1 MNDSIGPSTSAKLR
15 EHRLPLTRLLALAFP
30 AMPLSAMGL
39 PLAIFAPP
47 FYAGLFQQNGLSP
60 AAALAAVGTAFMVV
74 RMFDLVTD
82 PLMGVVGDRFESRWG
97 RRRHWCVLSTPVIML
112 GVVLVF
118 VVPYPALATPA
129 YLVASML
136 VFYVGSTMYTIS
148 HYAWGAEMSGDYH
161 ERSRITGFIQIAS
174 LVGSLTVLVPPAYME
189 YVLGEPAGGRMAVMA
204 FGAYVL
210 VLLPLAT
217 LVAVTLVPERRTAP
231 APEIPFA
238 AGVKLVLKNRHMRR
252 ILLADLMVG
261 IPGPVMAS
269 VFIFFLRDVVGG
281 EAWNSIILI
290 LFYGLTVTGVPV
302 WMWASRRLGKH
313 RAFAVS
319 CISHMVLI
327 AGFLVLDRGDT
338 LGFALLV
345 WASGFAFA
353 GQPMLLRSMA
363 ADVVDSDNVESG
375 GQRTGLYFSLI
386 TMTQKVGGAVAIG
399 IAYPLL
405 GWLGFT
411 PGAASQSEQAVD
423 AVRYI
428 YTFLPATALV
438 VAITVMWGFRLTLEE
453 QRRLR
458 ALLAQRDAPAA
469 TTDVD
474 P

>member
-1 MNDSIGPSTSAKLR
+1 MNDQVGSSASSTRR
-15 EHRLPLTRLLALAFP
+15 EPRLPPTRLLALAFP

-47 FYAGLFQQNGLSP
+47 FYATLFQQNGLSA
-60 AAALAAVGTAFMVV
+60 AAALAAVGSVFMLV

-97 RRRHWCVLSTPVIML
+97 RRRHWCVLSMPVIML
-112 GVVLVF
+112 GVLLVF
-118 VVPYPALATPA
+118 VVPIPALATPA

-161 ERSRITGFIQIAS
+161 ERSRITGFIQLAS
-174 LVGSLTVLVPPAYME
+174 LVGSLTVLIPPAYME

-204 FGAYVL
+204 FGVYVL
-210 VLLPLAT
+210 ILLPLAT
-217 LVAVTLVPERRTAP
+217 VVAVTLVPERRTAP
-231 APEIPFA
+231 APEISVA
-238 AGVKLVLKNRHMRR
+238 AGFKLVLKNRHMRR

-281 EAWNSIILI
+281 EQWNSIILI
-290 LFYGLTVTGVPV
+290 LFYGLTVTGVPF
-302 WMWASRRLGKH
+302 WMWVSRRMGKH
-313 RAFAVS
+313 RAFAAS
-319 CISHMVLI
+319 CTSHLVLI
-327 AGFLVLDRGDT
+327 GLFLLLDRGDT
-338 LGFALLV
+338 LGFAALV

-386 TMTQKVGGAVAIG
+386 TMTQKIGGAAAIG

-405 GWLGFT
+405 GWLGFI
-411 PGAASQSEQAVD
+411 PGAVTQSEHAVD

-428 YTFLPATALV
+428 YTFLPAMALV
-438 VAITVMWGFRLTLEE
+438 VAITVMWGFRLTLQE
-453 QRRLR
+453 QQRLR
-458 ALLAQRDAPAA
+458 ALLAQRDAAA
-469 TTDVD
+469 GTDLD